1 MSKIIKINDDH
12 NIKIDIKDSNTIK
25 SIFESYKPGE
35 NVAGDGN
42 YGIYAVCNA
51 LNDNK
56 LNKITSIADIL
67 QLFNITQLPNYWM
80 SDDELAAIADYYN
93 HDNYIYNDTNKTAI
107 IYQKKNYNNRPA
119 IVLYNVNNNTHWVPG
134 TRTDKP
140 SNKIPHKHI
149 IINDVLPLQK
159 LINNIKKN
167 NSISNDT
174 LPNDFI
180 DIKKPLNNNNNI
192 KSVNTYTK
200 ISNTIT
206 NNYDDKETLIDN
218 EGTVINISQ
227 HLDKYQHKKVV
238 ELLKKFIHLFTTD
251 TSYIKCANIDPCEIK
266 LKQNY
271 TDPKFNAPRRVS
283 PQQREELK
291 IQLDKLL
298 NANIIRPITSKFAA
312 PAFSVKKK
320 EKGSYRLVVSY
331 KELNDRV
338 ETDQYPLPRTTDL
351 LRALEGSKYFSSLD
365 LNSGFFQLPVKE
377 EDQDKLAFTSCH
389 GLFTFTRI
397 PQGLKV
403 SSSIFQRKLNEAFSE
418 LLYKSLVIYIDD
430 LASYGKDFEQALNNL
445 NNALLI
451 MDKLNFSLKT
461 SKCFFFNNKIE
472 LLGHIITREGIK
484 PMDKNTKAITE
495 FKQPTTQKEVRSFIG
510 MCSYYRKHVKDFA
523 KIAHPLT
530 ELIKGDNKKIDW
542 QIEHEESFKKLK
554 QYLISEPLLKHFDD
568 DKHVF
573 LTTDASITGLGAY
586 IEQPDNNNILHPV
599 GYASRKLLAN

>member
-206 NNYDDKETLIDN
+206 NNYDDKETLMDN

-227 HLDKYQHKKVV
+227 HLDKYQHKKIV

-271 TDPKFNAPRRVS
+271 TDPKFNTPRRVS

-320 EKGSYRLVVSY
+320 EKRSYRLVVSY

-397 PQGLKV
+397 PQGQKV

-451 MDKLNFSLKT
+451 MDKLNFSL
-461 SKCFFFNNKIE
+461 
-472 LLGHIITREGIK
+472 
-484 PMDKNTKAITE
+484 
-495 FKQPTTQKEVRSFIG
+495 
-510 MCSYYRKHVKDFA
+510 
-523 KIAHPLT
+523 
-530 ELIKGDNKKIDW
+530 
-542 QIEHEESFKKLK
+542 
-554 QYLISEPLLKHFDD
+554 
-568 DKHVF
+568 
-573 LTTDASITGLGAY
+573 
-586 IEQPDNNNILHPV
+586 
-599 GYASRKLLAN
+599 